1 MDLNVLSRQDECA
14 KFSFQ
19 TKKATKVSSRK
30 IKALKKSSASITVQ
44 PKSTESKEL
53 NKEHKNAGKHVKD
66 LITNEKHL
74 LPHSLD
80 CVLVFRSVF
89 LFLFFLKSIFC
100 AIIHNSWNHF
110 VCICACMCVCI
121 GQKNITNL
129 KRKRMGTGFGTWL

>member
-1 MDLNVLSRQDECA
+1 MDLNVLSREDECA

-19 TKKATKVSSRK
+19 RKKATKVSSWK

-44 PKSTESKEL
+44 TKSTESKEL
-53 NKEHKNAGKHVKD
+53 TKEHKNAGKHVKD

-89 LFLFFLKSIFC
+89 LFFYFFKKVFSVL
-100 AIIHNSWNHF
+100 
-110 VCICACMCVCI
+110 
-121 GQKNITNL
+121 
-129 KRKRMGTGFGTWL
+129 